1 MNLHNSPVL
10 YEGNDATTEEEN
22 DDATEE
28 NDKAADNF
36 EDWAL
41 IFEKRRCT
49 SAHKSSH
56 SSYYVRYVMIVSV
69 DQIYV
74 SWC

>member
-56 SSYYVRYVMIVSV
+56 S
-69 DQIYV
+69 
-74 SWC
+74 